1 MDDYSNNNILRIN
14 ISDLSPDFLPSGC
27 GYCKDIITGVRKQT
41 SYKYRLN
48 LNSIPID
55 IFEDLVMKGW
65 SRCGGIIYKTSYEK
79 TCCKLYQPRVNINN
93 FVISNEQKKIM
104 KRFKKFLS
112 GEYEE
117 NKFKSYEK
125 KMKKLKL
132 MMIIKLKLVKKLKII
147 FILKYIWIF

>member
-1 MDDYSNNNILRIN
+1 MDDYFNNNILRIN
-14 ISDLSPDFLPSGC
+14 ISDLSPDFVPSGC
-27 GYCKDIITGVRKQT
+27 GYCKDIITGERKKT

-48 LNSIPID
+48 FNSIPID
-55 IFEDLVMKGW
+55 IFEDLVTKGW

-112 GEYEE
+112 GEYDE
-117 NKFKSYEK
+117 NKFKNLEK
-125 KMKKLKL
+125 KNEK
-132 MMIIKLKLVKKLKII
+132 IKIDDDYQIKIS
-147 FILKYIWIF
+147 